1 MRMKYGKLFIF
12 FMICFNLI
20 VFYYSWKYF
29 LTSGHYLAETLGG
42 GGAHSVSRRSGPA
55 PDSIPLVSYESSYR
69 IGDSTLNRLRLLRPT
84 DPDAAQPPPPLS
96 PGPNSGLPGR
106 DRVQLTNGYLR
117 KSITFVFRDFY
128 DFDND
133 LLQSIGSVTSLIPGV
148 NVFVI
153 APELPYPPL
162 DIFNVASASTGT
174 TGQQRN
180 AGNQSTGA
188 KLGAGWFEK
197 GSNVRF
203 FNLAYD
209 VTKSLRD
216 TFPILHVRTR
226 YVLFMPDSVR
236 LTGRGLLSRM
246 LHEIDTPSS
255 DEMLLQQHQHLL
267 LKQNAYRLRNEQSAF
282 HQAPRQPPSPLHHQ
296 PPPPPAPHLVLP
308 FDVNRKPER
317 RIVAVPFGAANAK
330 PASANCVQIR
340 LDLPNWTLEYVTGNE
355 TDNCDMFKQKHAI
368 LVETELLK
376 EMPDALS
383 SPFPDVFYIQA
394 KLAGVKKVLLNGAF
408 QEGRKLFT
416 SYHTKTKR
424 RNVRKDQFKAL
435 YRRLQVKKVIRKNYL
450 YDKSG
455 GRGSLLTAG
464 GGAGG
469 IGGPGGIVAPRRK
482 YVKSYEHNNQTISL
496 LTEITFYG
504 CEKQTKSC
512 IGQVHNGR
520 PFYRYLG
527 RHTPP
532 CCMEKLKAVFR
543 HVVDEFENVGIRYWL
558 DNRALRDAIELKT
571 LAEDAYEIDLSFNG
585 DDVQRSVALRKAQTK
600 PYTDEAG
607 FHWLKATD
615 GHYFRVQFSKVNQIA
630 VNLLP
635 FDLSSGEL
643 VRPSG
648 FYGWK
653 ARKFSVEFLHPM
665 STVLFL
671 GKPIMCPN
679 NVIEYLEVKNV
690 K

>member
-1 MRMKYGKLFIF
+1 MKATKMRMKYGKLFIF

-29 LTSGHYLAETLGG
+29 LTSGHYLAESLSPSGG
-42 GGAHSVSRRSGPA
+42 RNHAPVSLLRPE
-55 PDSIPLVSYESSYR
+55 PVPLVSYESSYR
-69 IGDSTLNRLRLLRPT
+69 IGDPGGATFNRLRL
-84 DPDAAQPPPPLS
+84 AQPSSDPVDG
-96 PGPNSGLPGR
+96 PGQRFASQR
-106 DRVQLTNGYLR
+106 DRVQVTNGYLR
-117 KSITFVFRDFY
+117 RSVTFVFRDFY

-133 LLQSIGSVTSLIPGV
+133 LLQSIGSVTSLIPNV
-148 NVFVI
+148 NVMVI

-162 DIFNVASASTGT
+162 DIFNPALQPTPAPAGKGSATS
-174 TGQQRN
+174 QSRQRN
-180 AGNQSTGA
+180 HSVPSTNGS
-188 KLGAGWFEK
+188 WFAEN
-197 GSNVRF
+197 SNVRF
-203 FNLAYD
+203 FSLGYD

-216 TFPILHVRTR
+216 TFPMLHVTTR

-236 LTGRGLLSRM
+236 LTGRALLSRA
-246 LHEIDTPSS
+246 LREIDTPSG
-255 DEMLLQQHQHLL
+255 EELLLQQHQHLL
-267 LKQNAYRLRNEQSAF
+267 LRQNQQHLRQQQQQQQEQDR
-282 HQAPRQPPSPLHHQ
+282 HQQQQQQQQQL
-296 PPPPPAPHLVLP
+296 
-308 FDVNRKPER
+308 FDLNRKPER
-317 RIVAVPFGAANAK
+317 RIIAIPFASNQRNA
-330 PASANCVQIR
+330 ANCVQLQ
-340 LDLPNWTLEYVTGNE
+340 LDLPNWTLEYVTGNDTE
-355 TDNCDMFKQKHAI
+355 SCDMFKQKHAI

-376 EMPDALS
+376 EMPDALAA
-383 SPFPDVFYIQA
+383 PFPDVFYLQA
-394 KLAGVKKVLLNGAF
+394 KLAGVKKVLLNAPL
-408 QEGRKLFT
+408 QDGRKLFT

-424 RNVRKDQFKAL
+424 RNQRKEQFKAL

-450 YDKSG
+450 YDKSNRGTGPGSIG
-455 GRGSLLTAG
+455 GTGPLAG
-464 GGAGG
+464 
-469 IGGPGGIVAPRRK
+469 GGPGGMAGGRRK
-482 YVKSYEHNNQTISL
+482 YIKSYEHNNQTISL

-532 CCMEKLKAVFR
+532 CCMEKLKATFR

-558 DNRALRDAIELKT
+558 DNYALKNAIEQKT
-571 LAEDAYEIDLSFNG
+571 LSADAYEIDLSFNA
-585 DDVQRSVALRKAQTK
+585 DDIQRSVALRKAQIK
-600 PYTDEAG
+600 PYTDEEG

-615 GHYFRVQFSKVNQIA
+615 GHYFRVQFSKANTIA
-630 VNLLP
+630 INLLP
-635 FDLSSGEL
+635 FDLSNGEL
-643 VRPSG
+643 VRPNG

>member
-1 MRMKYGKLFIF
+1 MKTPGGKMRMKYGKLFIF

-29 LTSGHYLAETLGG
+29 LTSGHYLAESLTGG
-42 GGAHSVSRRSGPA
+42 EGGLRGPA
-55 PDSIPLVSYESSYR
+55 
-69 IGDSTLNRLRLLRPT
+69 
-84 DPDAAQPPPPLS
+84 A
-96 PGPNSGLPGR
+96 LPR
-106 DRVQLTNGYLR
+106 RERVQHTNGYLR

-133 LLQSIGSVTSLIPGV
+133 LLQSIGSVTALIPGV
-148 NVFVI
+148 SVFVI

-162 DIFNVASASTGT
+162 DIFNP
-174 TGQQRN
+174 
-180 AGNQSTGA
+180 
-188 KLGAGWFEK
+188 

-203 FNLAYD
+203 FHLAYD
-209 VTKSLRD
+209 VTKTLKD
-216 TFPILHVRTR
+216 TFPVLHVSTR

-246 LHEIDTPSS
+246 LREIDTPSGS
-255 DEMLLQQHQHLL
+255 ELLLQQHQH
-267 LKQNAYRLRNEQSAF
+267 AAEA
-282 HQAPRQPPSPLHHQ
+282 
-296 PPPPPAPHLVLP
+296 
-308 FDVNRKPER
+308 ER
-317 RIVAVPFGAANAK
+317 ARWRIVAVPFGSNAK
-330 PASANCVQIR
+330 GAANCVQLQ

-355 TDNCDMFKQKHAI
+355 TERCDMFKQKHAI
-368 LVETELLK
+368 LVETELLR
-376 EMPDALS
+376 EMPDALA

-394 KLAGVKKVLLNGAF
+394 KLAGVKVLLLNGAF
-408 QEGRKLFT
+408 QDGRKLFT

-424 RNVRKDQFKAL
+424 RNQRKEQFKAL

-450 YDKSG
+450 S
-455 GRGSLLTAG
+455 A
-464 GGAGG
+464 GAGS
-469 IGGPGGIVAPRRK
+469 AAANARRK

-504 CEKQTKSC
+504 CEKQTRSC

-527 RHTPP
+527 RNTPP
-532 CCMEKLKAVFR
+532 CCLEKLKAVFR

-558 DNRALRDAIELKT
+558 DNRALRDAIELKG
-571 LAEDAYEIDLSFNG
+571 LAPDAYEIDLSFNG
-585 DDVQRSVALRKAQTK
+585 DDVQRSVALRKAQTR
-600 PYTDEAG
+600 PHTDEAG

-615 GHYFRVQFSKVNQIA
+615 GHYFRVQYSKQNTIA

-679 NVIEYLEVKNV
+679 NVIEYLEVKKV

>member
-1 MRMKYGKLFIF
+1 MQTAARMRMKYGKLFIF

-29 LTSGHYLAETLGG
+29 LTSGHYLAETLTG
-42 GGAHSVSRRSGPA
+42 GGAARGHPALPRRPGAA
-55 PDSIPLVSYESSYR
+55 PESIPLVSYESSYR
-69 IGDSTLNRLRLLRPT
+69 AGDPGGATFNRMRLKPALT
-84 DPDAAQPPPPLS
+84 EDPH
-96 PGPNSGLPGR
+96 GGGH
-106 DRVQLTNGYLR
+106 DRVQHTNGFLR

-133 LLQSIGSVTSLIPGV
+133 LLQSIGSVTALIPGV
-148 NVFVI
+148 SVFVI

-162 DIFNVASASTGT
+162 DIFNPPGGGSQPSGGAGTSTNQTASANRPRGT
-174 TGQQRN
+174 
-180 AGNQSTGA
+180 APA
-188 KLGAGWFEK
+188 WFAE

-203 FNLAYD
+203 FHLAYD
-209 VTKSLRD
+209 VTKTLRD
-216 TFPILHVRTR
+216 AFPVLHVATR
-226 YVLFMPDSVR
+226 YVLFMPDGVR

-246 LHEIDTPSS
+246 LREIDTPSG
-255 DEMLLQQHQHLL
+255 DELLLQQHQHLL
-267 LKQNAYRLRNEQSAF
+267 LKQNGHGARPGGR
-282 HQAPRQPPSPLHHQ
+282 
-296 PPPPPAPHLVLP
+296 P
-308 FDVNRKPER
+308 FDVNRKPDR
-317 RIVAVPFGAANAK
+317 RIIAVPFGSNAK
-330 PASANCVQIR
+330 GTANCVQMQ

-355 TDNCDMFKQKHAI
+355 TDHCDMFKQKHAI

-394 KLAGVKKVLLNGAF
+394 KLAGVKKMLLNGAF
-408 QEGRKLFT
+408 QDGRKLFT

-424 RNVRKDQFKAL
+424 RNQRKEQFKAL
-435 YRRLQVKKVIRKNYL
+435 YRRLQVKKVVRKNYL
-450 YDKSG
+450 YDKAPN
-455 GRGSLLTAG
+455 RGAG
-464 GGAGG
+464 MGAPFGGAG
-469 IGGPGGIVAPRRK
+469 AARRK

-504 CEKQTKSC
+504 CEKQTRSC

-527 RHTPP
+527 RNTPP

-558 DNRALRDAIELKT
+558 DNRALRDAIELKG
-571 LAEDAYEIDLSFNG
+571 LAPDAYEIDLSFNG
-585 DDVQRSVALRKAQTK
+585 DDVQRSMALRKAQAR

-615 GHYFRVQFSKVNQIA
+615 GHYFRVQFSKVNTIA
-630 VNLLP
+630 INLLP
-635 FDLSSGEL
+635 FDLSSGEM

>member
-1 MRMKYGKLFIF
+1 MKAKKMRMKYGKLFIL

-29 LTSGHYLAETLGG
+29 LSSGHFLADTF
-42 GGAHSVSRRSGPA
+42 APSGPA
-55 PDSIPLVSYESSYR
+55 RYPAGSPLRPAESANPIASYESSYR
-69 IGDSTLNRLRLLRPT
+69 IGDPGGGTLNRLRQALVPT
-84 DPDAAQPPPPLS
+84 FSEQLA
-96 PGPNSGLPGR
+96 SGRMSSQHASQR

-117 KSITFVFRDFY
+117 RSITFVFRDFF

-133 LLQSIGSVTSLIPGV
+133 LLQSIASVTNLIPHAT
-148 NVFVI
+148 VFVI

-162 DIFNVASASTGT
+162 DIFNAALLSAGGTG
-174 TGQQRN
+174 RN
-180 AGNQSTGA
+180 RNHSGSGA
-188 KLGAGWFEK
+188 PNVGWFEK

-203 FNLAYD
+203 FSLGYD

-216 TFPILHVRTR
+216 TFPIMHVTTR

-236 LTGRGLLSRM
+236 LTGRALLSRM
-246 LHEIDTPSS
+246 LREIDTPSG
-255 DEMLLQQHQHLL
+255 DELLLQQHQHLL
-267 LKQNAYRLRNEQSAF
+267 LRQNANQQPQ
-282 HQAPRQPPSPLHHQ
+282 HQQQQQQQQQRQQ
-296 PPPPPAPHLVLP
+296 M
-308 FDVNRKPER
+308 FDLNRKPER
-317 RIVAVPFGAANAK
+317 RIVAVPFASNQKAN
-330 PASANCVQIR
+330 ANCVQML

-355 TDNCDMFKQKHAI
+355 TDSCDMFKQKHAI

-376 EMPDALS
+376 ELPDALS
-383 SPFPDVFYIQA
+383 APFPDMFYIQA
-394 KLAGVKKVLLNGAF
+394 KLAGTKKILLNAPF
-408 QEGRKLFT
+408 QDGKKLFT

-424 RNVRKDQFKAL
+424 RNQRKEQFKAL
-435 YRRLQVKKVIRKNYL
+435 YRRLQVKKVIHKNYL
-450 YDKSG
+450 YDKSNRSPSGPLMAPG
-455 GRGSLLTAG
+455 GPLAG
-464 GGAGG
+464 G
-469 IGGPGGIVAPRRK
+469 RRK
-482 YVKSYEHNNQTISL
+482 YIKSYEHNNQTISL

-532 CCMEKLKAVFR
+532 CCMEKLKATFR
-543 HVVDEFENVGIRYWL
+543 HVRDELENVGIRYWL
-558 DNRALRDAIELKT
+558 DNYALKDALSQKA
-571 LAEDAYEIDLSFNG
+571 LSGDAYEIDLSING
-585 DDVQRSVALRKAQTK
+585 DDIQRSVALRKAQTK
-600 PYTDEAG
+600 PYTDEEG

-615 GHYFRVQFSKVNQIA
+615 GHYFRVQFSKTNAIA

-635 FDLSSGEL
+635 FDLSGEF
-643 VRPSG
+643 VRPNG

>member
-1 MRMKYGKLFIF
+1 MQTKGMKMRMKYGKLFIF

-29 LTSGHYLAETLGG
+29 LTSGHYLAESLTGGDGYREPGALPRRLG
-42 GGAHSVSRRSGPA
+42 AA
-55 PDSIPLVSYESSYR
+55 PDTIPLVSYESSYR
-69 IGDSTLNRLRLLRPT
+69 AGDPGGATLNRMRLKPTLTEDADGRPN
-84 DPDAAQPPPPLS
+84 AKE
-96 PGPNSGLPGR
+96 
-106 DRVQLTNGYLR
+106 RVQHTNGFLR

-133 LLQSIGSVTSLIPGV
+133 LLQSIGSVTALIPGV
-148 NVFVI
+148 SVFVI

-162 DIFNVASASTGT
+162 DIFNPPASVGTG
-174 TGQQRN
+174 
-180 AGNQSTGA
+180 GNQSSGSRSTVPA
-188 KLGAGWFEK
+188 WFTE

-203 FNLAYD
+203 FHLAYD
-209 VTKSLRD
+209 VTKTLKD
-216 TFPILHVRTR
+216 TFPVLHVATR

-246 LHEIDTPSS
+246 LREIDTPSGS
-255 DEMLLQQHQHLL
+255 ELLLQQHQHLL
-267 LKQNAYRLRNEQSAF
+267 LKQNGHGGGS
-282 HQAPRQPPSPLHHQ
+282 
-296 PPPPPAPHLVLP
+296 
-308 FDVNRKPER
+308 FDPNRKPER
-317 RIVAVPFGAANAK
+317 RIVAVPFGSNAK
-330 PASANCVQIR
+330 GAANCVQMQ

-355 TDNCDMFKQKHAI
+355 TDRCDMFKQKHAI

-376 EMPDALS
+376 EMPDALA

-408 QEGRKLFT
+408 QDGRKLFT

-424 RNVRKDQFKAL
+424 RNQRKEQFKAL

-450 YDKSG
+450 YDKSP
-455 GRGSLLTAG
+455 GRG
-464 GGAGG
+464 
-469 IGGPGGIVAPRRK
+469 GGPAPYGSSAAAASARRK

-504 CEKQTKSC
+504 CEKQTRSC

-527 RHTPP
+527 RNTPP

-558 DNRALRDAIELKT
+558 DNRALRDAIELKG
-571 LAEDAYEIDLSFNG
+571 LSPDAYEIDLSFNG
-585 DDVQRSVALRKAQTK
+585 DDVQRSVALRKAQAR

-615 GHYFRVQFSKVNQIA
+615 GHYFRVQFSKVNTIA

-679 NVIEYLEVKNV
+679 NVIEYLEVKKV

>member
-1 MRMKYGKLFIF
+1 MQANKMRMKYGKLFIF

-29 LTSGHYLAETLGG
+29 LTSGHYLAETLAGG
-42 GGAHSVSRRSGPA
+42 EARGGHSMQRRSGPA

-69 IGDSTLNRLRLLRPT
+69 IGDPGGATLNRLRLLRPT
-84 DPDAAQPPPPLS
+84 EPDLGRNGAS
-96 PGPNSGLPGR
+96 R

-148 NVFVI
+148 HVFVI

-174 TGQQRN
+174 GQQRR
-180 AGNQSTGA
+180 AGNQSTPNQ
-188 KLGAGWFEK
+188 LGAGWFEK

-203 FNLAYD
+203 FSLAYD

-216 TFPILHVRTR
+216 TFPVLHVRTR
-226 YVLFMPDSVR
+226 YVLFMPDGVR

-246 LHEIDTPSS
+246 LREIDTPTG

-267 LKQNAYRLRNEQSAF
+267 LKQTAYRLRDEQQHHQVPF
-282 HQAPRQPPSPLHHQ
+282 HQRQPPASLQHQ
-296 PPPPPAPHLVLP
+296 APPPAPHLAAP
-308 FDVNRKPER
+308 FDPNRSPER

-330 PASANCVQIR
+330 PASANCVQIQ

-376 EMPDALS
+376 EMPDALA

-394 KLAGVKKVLLNGAF
+394 KLAGTKKVLLNGAF

-416 SYHTKTKR
+416 AYHTKTKR
-424 RNVRKDQFKAL
+424 RNVRKEQFKAL

-450 YDKSG
+450 YDKAG
-455 GRGSLLTAG
+455 GRGSLVAAG
-464 GGAGG
+464 AGGAGA
-469 IGGPGGIVAPRRK
+469 PGVNAAPRRK

-496 LTEITFYG
+496 LTEIAYYG

-558 DNRALRDAIELKT
+558 DNRALRDAIEQKT